1 VSGIGRKMTKQG
13 FEKQIRDLQK
23 ELVELQKEKAMLRL
37 QPCRGDAEIREKETK
52 FDELD
57 SRAKTIDET
66 LRGLT
71 RKRHLS
77 ISESTTRGTYV
88 SPRPDDPL

>member
-1 VSGIGRKMTKQG
+1 MINQH

-23 ELVELQKEKAMLRL
+23 ELAELQKEKVTLRL
-37 QPCRGDAEIREKETK
+37 QPCWGDAEIREKETK

-66 LRGLT
+66 LRDLT
-71 RKRHLS
+71 RKNQLL
-77 ISESTTRGTYV
+77 IFGSTTRITYV
-88 SPRPDDPL
+88 SPRSDDSL